1 MGKGKK
7 LIRLILFMLSAVLF
21 AYSAYKLID
30 YRIES
35 RTSSNL
41 NDQLIEQ
48 AVSTFSPI
56 ENLVI
61 ETEPVIVETEQ
72 IETTDMS
79 EQELPK
85 QEVETAP
92 ISVDFDLLENDDVV
106 GWIYCEDTPI
116 NYPVLQSDDNNYYLR
131 RLINGEWNISGSIF
145 MDYRNNLNNQDWNT
159 IIYGHNMK
167 NDTMFGTLP
176 SFRDQ
181 AYYDEHPNM
190 YFITPE
196 KDYKIELVAGF
207 VTPSDSTLYD
217 VYLSK
222 KDRVSVVEG
231 LMASSDFRSHIE
243 TIDEDVRLLT
253 LSTCSYEYDTAR
265 YVVIGIMTP
274 VEKKAQDVIEEYN
287 N

>member
-48 AVSTFSPI
+48 AVSTSSPK
-56 ENLVI
+56 ENLII

-72 IETTDMS
+72 IESTDES

-159 IIYGHNMK
+159 II
-167 NDTMFGTLP
+167 
-176 SFRDQ
+176 
-181 AYYDEHPNM
+181 
-190 YFITPE
+190 
-196 KDYKIELVAGF
+196 
-207 VTPSDSTLYD
+207 
-217 VYLSK
+217 
-222 KDRVSVVEG
+222 
-231 LMASSDFRSHIE
+231 
-243 TIDEDVRLLT
+243 
-253 LSTCSYEYDTAR
+253 
-265 YVVIGIMTP
+265 
-274 VEKKAQDVIEEYN
+274 
-287 N
+287 